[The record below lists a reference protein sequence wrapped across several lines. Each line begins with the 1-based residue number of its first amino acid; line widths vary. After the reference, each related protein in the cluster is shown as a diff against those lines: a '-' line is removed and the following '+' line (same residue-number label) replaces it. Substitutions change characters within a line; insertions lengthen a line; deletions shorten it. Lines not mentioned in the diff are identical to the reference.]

1 VPTGASGGRSM
12 GEKSMRNAETLIE
25 QLRKVPATQTFFS
38 CGHEERELMAK
49 ALEQKEARPPAPPSG
64 DR

>member
-1 VPTGASGGRSM
+1 M